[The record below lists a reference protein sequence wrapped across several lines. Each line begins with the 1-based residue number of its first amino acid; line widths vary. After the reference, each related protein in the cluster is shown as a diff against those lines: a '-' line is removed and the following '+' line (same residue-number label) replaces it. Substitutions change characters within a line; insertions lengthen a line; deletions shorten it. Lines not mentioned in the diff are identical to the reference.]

1 MSSVLADLLEK
12 YHGEPDM
19 PQTLEEM
26 IRVSEVRVLSRIG
39 PSRIV
44 ESLPPEM
51 LRETQDLIARRLA
64 ELDKL
69 EKKKPALPRAA
80 KSRRKTGIR
89 Q

>member
-1 MSSVLADLLEK
+1 
-12 YHGEPDM
+12 M

-44 ESLPPEM
+44 ESLTPEM
-51 LRETQDLIARRLA
+51 LRETQALIARRLA
-64 ELDKL
+64 KLDKL

-80 KSRRKTGIR
+80 KSRHKTGTVR
-89 Q
+89 N